1 MLFTTK
7 SGIDQNNKLLEEHVG
22 TSNILEEETVSPKE
36 KVKVLFQFMYYP
48 EFITEDGYIIINENN
63 LKIFGRITK
72 PLYDT
77 CTMSKFVPTSIS
89 GVNESVHNQKKK
101 RRHSEVSGGGSVY
114 MT

>member
-1 MLFTTK
+1 M
-7 SGIDQNNKLLEEHVG
+7 G
-22 TSNILEEETVSPKE
+22 TANILEEETVSPKE

-77 CTMSKFVPTSIS
+77 CTMKKFVPSSNS
-89 GVNESVHNQKKK
+89 GVNESIISQKKK
-101 RRHSEVSGGGSVY
+101 RRHSEVTAGGGISQ
-114 MT
+114 